1 MSMNM
6 TMVQLHSNPEM
17 RGRVMSISM
26 MTFGMMPLSAVPFGT
41 LAQRIGTADALFIS
55 GALLAVFTIFFTLFN
70 KTFRNMD

>member
-1 MSMNM
+1 MNM

-41 LAQRIGTADALFIS
+41 IAQRIGTADALLIS
-55 GALLAVFTIFFTLFN
+55 GAMLAAFTILFASFN
-70 KTFRNMD
+70 KTFRNMN

>member
-6 TMVQLHSNPEM
+6 TMVQLHSNPDM

-41 LAQRIGTADALFIS
+41 IAQRIGTADALLIS
-55 GALLAVFTIFFTLFN
+55 GAMLAAFTILFASFN
-70 KTFRNMD
+70 KTFRNMN